1 MAGAMAGSGRRA
13 QVRRFPGALPRL
25 WTPAM
30 QVFADSDIEANSGKG
45 AGDENFP
52 VGSRLV
58 APQLRPHFLAY
69 YGFARATDDIADCP
83 HLSPDEKIRR
93 LDAFEAVLEGRASGL
108 ARAEALRRS
117 LAATGI
123 ATARAT
129 DLLVA
134 FRDDATKT
142 SYATIAELR
151 DYCRHSAD
159 PVGRFLLDL
168 HRESPALYPASDALC
183 TALQILNHLQD
194 MGEDLDRL
202 DRAYVPLDWLEAEG
216 ETVEAL
222 GRDRVSPGLR
232 RVMDRL
238 LDEVDRLLGVA
249 DGLARLRTRSLA
261 GEAAA
266 IRALARRLVARLR
279 RDDPLATRVALSK
292 ADFAAALGKGLVA
305 GLLGRAA

>member
-1 MAGAMAGSGRRA
+1 
-13 QVRRFPGALPRL
+13 
-25 WTPAM
+25 M
-30 QVFADSDIEANSGKG
+30 QVFADGDIEANSGKG

-69 YGFARATDDIADCP
+69 YAFARATDDIADAPCLAP
-83 HLSPDEKIRR
+83 EEKIRR
-93 LDAFEAVLEGRASGL
+93 LDAFEAVLEGRARGL
-108 ARAEALRRS
+108 SKAEALAAS

-123 ATARAT
+123 STVRAT

-134 FRDDATKT
+134 FRADATKT
-142 SYATIAELR
+142 RYRSLAELLA
-151 DYCRHSAD
+151 YCRYSAD

-168 HRESPALYPASDALC
+168 HREDPALYPASDALC

-194 MGEDLDRL
+194 MGEDLARL

-216 ETVEAL
+216 ETVRAL
-222 GRDRVSPGLR
+222 AARRVSPGLR

-238 LDEVDRLLGVA
+238 LDEVDRLLDTA
-249 DGLARLRTRSLA
+249 DGLVALSTRSLA

-266 IRALARRLVARLR
+266 IRALARRLAARLR
-279 RDDPLATRVALSK
+279 REDPLATRVQLSR
-292 ADFAAALGKGLVA
+292 ADFAAALGRGLVA
-305 GLLGRAA
+305 SLLRRAA